1 MSNPSWKDT
10 MAQAKARGLKLS
22 SDGKSWVP
30 INEPVTKKPL
40 PKPTKMNH
48 DKVLQYSQLLIFPI
62 VGIFCLAMFGF
73 GVIDGNFDNIVNG
86 SFLLFQ
92 LFIGLFLLTPIYFHF
107 RRPSRNNDSINVK
120 IGQPIIFNEQALR
133 QQKQQK
139 VMQIFGRI
147 GMAFLLLFI
156 VSAIV
161 AIIFMLFLIEAFGSF
176 LQAR

>member
-30 INEPVTKKPL
+30 VNEPVTKKPS
-40 PKPTKMNH
+40 PKPMETNG
-48 DKVLQYSQLLIFPI
+48 DKFLQYSQLLVFSIL
-62 VGIFCLAMFGF
+62 GIICLASFGF
-73 GVIDGNFDNIVNG
+73 GVIDGDLDNIVNG
-86 SFLLFQ
+86 SFLFFQ
-92 LFIGLFLLTPIYFHF
+92 LFIALFLLTPIYFHL

-139 VMQIFGRI
+139 VMKIFGGI
-147 GMAFLLLFI
+147 GMAFLLVFI
-156 VSAIV
+156 VSLIV
-161 AIIFMLFLIEAFGSF
+161 VIILFILFIEFLNGLGS
-176 LQAR
+176 L